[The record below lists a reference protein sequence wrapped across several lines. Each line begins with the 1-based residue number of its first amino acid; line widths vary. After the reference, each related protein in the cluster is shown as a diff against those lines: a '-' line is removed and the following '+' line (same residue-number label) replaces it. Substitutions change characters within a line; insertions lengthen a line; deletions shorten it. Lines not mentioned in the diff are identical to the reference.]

1 MGGILTP
8 LIFDGRHAAESER
21 KSSDTSP
28 DLKDPFDRCHAI
40 NGPGMPGTN
49 HASLRDDSQPAAA
62 APWKRLLR
70 WVPFLLALP
79 VLLWNASYLLPY
91 MCDDSL
97 IVARYA
103 ERLIEGHGLTWTD
116 GERVEGYSNFLWTVS
131 VAAIA
136 AIGSIGSLGIDVLD
150 AARLLGVTCMA
161 AVLLAISRAR
171 TPQSVAEVVPPTV
184 AALMFASAGPVGVWA
199 IGGLEASMVA
209 ASLAWALVA
218 VLPIVDGETESRRRA
233 LLVGLPLGLLCWTR
247 PDGPL
252 FTAMFAGVT
261 VLLFKF
267 KRTGWELGLRM
278 TALPIL
284 AVAMQLGFR
293 LLYYGDWLP
302 NPAYIKA
309 RVDGGRLSAGVEYIV
324 GAWEWMVPALI
335 LVSLSLVAS
344 FVGKHQR
351 GRSILLLC
359 CFFAWAGYVAAIG
372 GDIFAGRRHWVPL
385 WLLLSFMVVP
395 GLDWIVRRERVWL
408 TLLVAVMSL
417 AAVGWLAKLQRED
430 PRVQQA
436 KKQIWQWEGEILAR
450 VLGEGFWAEQP
461 LLAVTAAG
469 TLPYFSK
476 LPSLDMLGLNDRHIA
491 RQRPEQ
497 VGELAHDHA
506 DGSYVL
512 DREPDL
518 IVFSLGVSPGFDAGR
533 EMRVDERWKRD
544 YMQVIFR
551 GYVPHERAGK
561 VYVRTRGRVGMQV
574 ADDVVTVPG
583 YLLEGEG
590 VFAQPGIDGGIEAVV
605 PASAN
610 LRSRA
615 FPLGQ
620 GTWRVT
626 VDPPNPNVDVN
637 FYVGKQRPTKVLSV
651 TGEDEQVRLR
661 VTSQAVS
668 SVLGTIRIERVSD
681 ASVASS
687 QPGLV
692 APASSLA
699 GSAMTIEPFGTFEDG
714 LGAWH
719 REGRAFR
726 RSPTN
731 RKAIGKTPITGNVG
745 KYLSSY
751 GSKNGDRVQG
761 QLTSEPFTAT
771 AGTVLSFRVGGGKD
785 ERVGVRLM
793 DGDRTMM
800 VWHGHDSED
809 LEEVQFALTP
819 YAGRTLHVE
828 VFDEMRGRWG
838 HVLAD
843 EFALLR
849 P

>member
-1 MGGILTP
+1 M
-8 LIFDGRHAAESER
+8 S
-21 KSSDTSP
+21 
-28 DLKDPFDRCHAI
+28 
-40 NGPGMPGTN
+40 GTH
-49 HASLRDDSQPAAA
+49 HASLPDDSQPTTAAR
-62 APWKRLLR
+62 WKRLLG
-70 WVPFLLALP
+70 WIPFLLALP

-131 VAAIA
+131 VAAI
-136 AIGSIGSLGIDVLD
+136 GSFGVDVLD
-150 AARLLGVTCMA
+150 AARLLGVICMA

-171 TPQSVAEVVPPTV
+171 APQSLAEVMPPTV
-184 AALMFASAGPVGVWA
+184 AALMFASAGPVAVWA

-209 ASLAWALVA
+209 ALLAWALVV
-218 VLPIVDGETESRRRA
+218 VLPIVDREDESRRRA
-233 LLVGLPLGLLCWTR
+233 LIVGLPLALLCWTR

-252 FTAMFAGVT
+252 FTAVFAGVT

-267 KRTGWELGLRM
+267 SRTGWDLALRM
-278 TALPIL
+278 TALPVL

-309 RVDGGRLSAGVEYIV
+309 RVDGERLSEGVEYIV

-335 LVSLSLVAS
+335 LVGLSLIAS

-359 CFFAWAGYVAAIG
+359 CFLAWAGYVTAIG

-395 GLDWIVRRERVWL
+395 GLDWIVRRERIWL
-408 TLLVAVMSL
+408 TLVVAVMSL

-430 PRVQQA
+430 PKVQQA
-436 KKQIWQWEGEILAR
+436 KKQKWQWEGEVLAR

-476 LPSLDMLGLNDRHIA
+476 LPCLDMLGLNDRHIA

-497 VGELAHDHA
+497 VGDLAHDHA

-518 IVFSLGVSPGFDAGR
+518 VVFSLGVSAGFDAGR

-544 YMQVIFR
+544 YMEVMFR
-551 GYVPHERAGK
+551 GYVPHERPGK

-574 ADDVVTVPG
+574 EDDVVTVPG
-583 YLLEGEG
+583 YLLDGNG
-590 VFAQPGIDGGIEAVV
+590 VLAQPGIDGGIEAVI

-615 FPLGQ
+615 FPLGR
-620 GTWRVT
+620 GTWQVT
-626 VDPPNPNVDVN
+626 VVPPNPNVEVGL
-637 FYVGKQRPTKVLSV
+637 YVGKQRPTKVLSV
-651 TGEDEQVRLR
+651 MREDEQVRLR
-661 VTSQAVS
+661 VTSRDVS
-668 SVLGTIRIERVSD
+668 SLLGTIRVERVSD
-681 ASVASS
+681 GSVASS
-687 QPGLV
+687 D
-692 APASSLA
+692 PAEPPSS
-699 GSAMTIEPFGTFEDG
+699 SAMPAVPAMTAEPFGTFEDG
-714 LGAWH
+714 LGAWR
-719 REGRAFR
+719 REGRAFKGNPSSR
-726 RSPTN
+726 TAN
-731 RKAIGKTPITGNVG
+731 GQNPITGNVG
-745 KYLSSY
+745 KYLNSY
-751 GSKNGDRVQG
+751 GAKSGDRVHG
-761 QLTSEPFTAT
+761 QLTSEPFTVS
-771 AGTVLSFRVGGGKD
+771 AGMVLSFRVGGGKD
-785 ERVGVRLM
+785 ELVGVRLM
-793 DGDRTMM
+793 EGDRTMM
-800 VWHGHDSED
+800 TWHGDDSEN
-809 LEEVQFALTP
+809 LAEVQFALTP

-828 VFDEMRGRWG
+828 VFDETRGRWG

-843 EFALLR
+843 EFVVLR
-849 P
+849 PAAVEPAG